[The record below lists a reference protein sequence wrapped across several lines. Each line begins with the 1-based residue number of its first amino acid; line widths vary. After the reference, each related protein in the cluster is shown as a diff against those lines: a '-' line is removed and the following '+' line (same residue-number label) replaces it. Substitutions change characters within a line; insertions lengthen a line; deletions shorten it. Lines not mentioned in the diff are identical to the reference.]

1 MASEDYTKAWKLA
14 RSAYRESVS
23 RGEYPYLPALDEI
36 LQQVNVK
43 TEQPLG
49 LVTIQLDQIVGTKTA
64 GRQNSFATNFMPL
77 MPEKSEFARKWDN
90 VLSYHMDQG
99 IGDPIVAYEFMNR
112 FYVLEGNKRV
122 SVLKY
127 MHADSIEGSVTRII
141 PYPED
146 TLENRIYYEFLDF
159 YKESQI
165 NYIWFSQSGSFR
177 KLSEALGK
185 EPGEKWTDE
194 DLENFKSLYTHFS
207 ALFEA
212 KGGGELKAT
221 PGDALLF
228 YISLYPYED
237 ILQKTPAEM
246 KADID
251 RIWEEVT
258 LIGHDTTDK
267 AVVLQPPQEQGG
279 SIFSRFFSQTSSR
292 QLKVAFIHDQ
302 KMDQSSWTYGHELGR
317 MALDQVFGSR
327 ISTEAFFLQDETT
340 DLQELL
346 NEVIAA
352 GNHLIFTTS
361 QKFLA
366 ASLKAA
372 IEHPQ
377 ARILNCSVGQPYS
390 AIRTYY
396 GRLYEAKFLSGMIA
410 GAMSENDKIAYIA
423 RYPIF
428 GAAANINAFAL
439 GARMTN
445 PRAQVYLYWNSLK
458 DREPLQDLISR
469 EEISVI
475 SDNDMIRPASE
486 ERLFG
491 LYMTRGGNLLKLAAP
506 IWNWGRF
513 YERII
518 RDFLQGNW
526 DRSKDIKSKP
536 AVNYWWGIGSGIL
549 DLISSQNLPHGIETL
564 TQVMK
569 QKISTEEY
577 HPFAGEIT
585 IQGGLTKGEKG
596 KVLTPEEIITQ
607 DYLVRSV
614 IGFLPAA
621 DQLEPDVEE
630 LVRMQANLT
639 PAATKI
645 EPDSVTA
652 ES

>member
-1 MASEDYTKAWKLA
+1 MASEDYTKAQKLA
-14 RSAYRESVS
+14 RSAYRSAVS
-23 RGEYPYLPALDEI
+23 KGDYPYLPALDEI

-64 GRQNSFATNFMPL
+64 GRQNAFAGNFMPL
-77 MPEKSEFARKWDN
+77 MPEKSEFAHKWDN

-127 MHADSIEGSVTRII
+127 VHADSIEGSVTRVI

-146 TLENRIYYEFLDF
+146 TLENKIYYEFLDF
-159 YKESQI
+159 YKDSQI
-165 NYIWFSQSGSFR
+165 NYIWFSQTGSFP
-177 KLSEALGK
+177 KLSAALGK
-185 EPGEKWTDE
+185 KSGEKWTE
-194 DLENFKSLYTHFS
+194 EELVNFKSLYNHFTE
-207 ALFEA
+207 LFVA
-212 KGGGELKAT
+212 KGGQNLKAT

-228 YISLYPYED
+228 YLSLYPYED

-246 KADID
+246 KADVD
-251 RIWEEVT
+251 KIWEEFP

-267 AVVLQPPQEQGG
+267 AVVLEPAQEQGG
-279 SIFSRFFSQTSSR
+279 SIFTRFFSQTSSK
-292 QLKVAFIHDQ
+292 QLKIAFIHDQ
-302 KMDQSSWTYGHELGR
+302 KMDQSGWTYSHELGR
-317 MALDQVFGSR
+317 MALDQMFGDR
-327 ISTEAFFLQDETT
+327 ICTEAFFLQDEST
-340 DLQELL
+340 DILELL
-346 NEVIAA
+346 NQVIAA

-372 IEHPQ
+372 IEHPE

-396 GRLYEAKFLSGMIA
+396 GRLYEAKFLAGMIA
-410 GAMSENDKIAYIA
+410 GAMSDNDKIAYIA
-423 RYPIF
+423 RYPIY
-428 GAAANINAFAL
+428 GAVANINAFAL

-445 PRAQVYLYWNSLK
+445 PRARVYLYWNSLL
-458 DREPLQDLISR
+458 DREPFADLIRR
-469 EEISVI
+469 EGISVI
-475 SDNDMIRPASE
+475 SDNDMIRPSSE

-491 LYMTRGGNLLKLAAP
+491 LYMTRDGNLLKLAAP

-526 DRSKDIKSKP
+526 DRSKDVRSKP
-536 AVNYWWGIGSGIL
+536 AVNYWWGIASGIL
-549 DLISSQNLPHGIETL
+549 DLITSQNLPHGVDRL
-564 TQVMK
+564 TQIMK
-569 QKISTEEY
+569 QQIYTDEFN
-577 HPFAGEIT
+577 PFAGEIT

-596 KVLTPEEIITQ
+596 KILTPEEIITQ

-614 IGFLPAA
+614 VGFIPSAE
-621 DQLEPDVEE
+621 QLEPEARE
-630 LVRMQANLT
+630 LLSMQANLT

-645 EPDSVTA
+645 ES
-652 ES
+652 

>member
-141 PYPED
+141 PYPEN

-165 NYIWFSQSGSFR
+165 NYIWFSQAGSFR
-177 KLSEALGK
+177 KLSDALGK
-185 EPGEKWTDE
+185 KPGEKWTDE
-194 DLENFKSLYTHFS
+194 ELENFKSLYTHFS

-212 KGGGELKAT
+212 KGGGNLKAT

-246 KADID
+246 KEDIE

-267 AVVLQPPQEQGG
+267 AVVLEPPQEQGG
-279 SIFSRFFSQTSSR
+279 SIFSRFFSQTSSK
-292 QLKVAFIHDQ
+292 QLKIAFIHDQ

-327 ISTEAFFLQDETT
+327 ISTEAFFLQDEST
-340 DLQELL
+340 DLLELL

-428 GAAANINAFAL
+428 GAAANINAFSL

-445 PRAQVYLYWNSLK
+445 PRAQIYLYWNSLK
-458 DREPLQDLISR
+458 DREPLADLISR

-491 LYMTRGGNLLKLAAP
+491 LYMTRDGNLLKLAAP

-549 DLISSQNLPHGIETL
+549 DLITSQNLPHGIETL

-569 QKISTEEY
+569 QKISTEEF
-577 HPFAGEIT
+577 HPFTGEIT

-614 IGFLPAA
+614 IGFLPTA

>member
-1 MASEDYTKAWKLA
+1 MASEDYTKAQKLA
-14 RSAYRESVS
+14 RSAYRSAVS
-23 RGEYPYLPALDEI
+23 KGDYPYLPALDEI

-64 GRQNSFATNFMPL
+64 GRQNAFAGNFMPL
-77 MPEKSEFARKWDN
+77 MPEKSEFAHKWDN

-127 MHADSIEGSVTRII
+127 VHADSIEGSVTRVI

-146 TLENRIYYEFLDF
+146 TLENKIYYEFLDF
-159 YKESQI
+159 YKDSQI
-165 NYIWFSQSGSFR
+165 NYIWFSQTGSFP
-177 KLSEALGK
+177 KLSAALGK
-185 EPGEKWTDE
+185 KSGEKWTE
-194 DLENFKSLYTHFS
+194 EELVNFKSLYNHFTE
-207 ALFEA
+207 LFVA
-212 KGGGELKAT
+212 KGGQNLKAT

-228 YISLYPYED
+228 YLSLYPYED

-246 KADID
+246 KADVD
-251 RIWEEVT
+251 KIWEEFP

-267 AVVLQPPQEQGG
+267 AVVLEPAQEQGG
-279 SIFSRFFSQTSSR
+279 SIFTRFFSQTSSK
-292 QLKVAFIHDQ
+292 QLKIAFIHDQ
-302 KMDQSSWTYGHELGR
+302 KMDQSGWTYSHELGR
-317 MALDQVFGSR
+317 MALDQMFGDR
-327 ISTEAFFLQDETT
+327 IRTEAFFLQDEST
-340 DLQELL
+340 DILELL
-346 NEVIAA
+346 NQVIAA

-372 IEHPQ
+372 IEHPE

-396 GRLYEAKFLSGMIA
+396 GRLYEAKFLAGMIA
-410 GAMSENDKIAYIA
+410 GAMSDNDKIAYIA
-423 RYPIF
+423 RYPIY
-428 GAAANINAFAL
+428 GAVANINAFAL

-445 PRAQVYLYWNSLK
+445 PRARVYLYWNSLL
-458 DREPLQDLISR
+458 DREPFADLIRR
-469 EEISVI
+469 EGISVI
-475 SDNDMIRPASE
+475 SDNDMIRPSSE

-491 LYMTRGGNLLKLAAP
+491 LYMTRDGNLLKLAAP

-526 DRSKDIKSKP
+526 DRSKDVRSKP
-536 AVNYWWGIGSGIL
+536 AVNYWWGIASGIL
-549 DLISSQNLPHGIETL
+549 DLITSQNLPHGVDRL
-564 TQVMK
+564 TQIMK
-569 QKISTEEY
+569 QQIYTDEFN
-577 HPFAGEIT
+577 PFAGEIT

-596 KVLTPEEIITQ
+596 KILTPEEIITQ

-614 IGFLPAA
+614 VGFIPSAE
-621 DQLEPDVEE
+621 QLEPEARE
-630 LVRMQANLT
+630 LLSMQANLT

-645 EPDSVTA
+645 ES
-652 ES
+652 

>member
-1 MASEDYTKAWKLA
+1 MASEDYTKAQKLA
-14 RSAYRESVS
+14 RSAYRSAVS
-23 RGEYPYLPALDEI
+23 KGDYPYLPALDEI

-64 GRQNSFATNFMPL
+64 GRQNAFAGNFMPL
-77 MPEKSEFARKWDN
+77 MPEKSEFAHKWDN

-127 MHADSIEGSVTRII
+127 VHADSIEGSVTRVI

-146 TLENRIYYEFLDF
+146 TLENKIYYEFLDF
-159 YKESQI
+159 YKDSQI
-165 NYIWFSQSGSFR
+165 NYIWFSQTGSFP
-177 KLSEALGK
+177 KLSAALGK
-185 EPGEKWTDE
+185 KSGEKWTE
-194 DLENFKSLYTHFS
+194 EELVNFKSLYNHFTE
-207 ALFEA
+207 LFVA
-212 KGGGELKAT
+212 KGGQNLKAT

-228 YISLYPYED
+228 YLSLYPYED

-246 KADID
+246 KADVD
-251 RIWEEVT
+251 KIWEEFP

-267 AVVLQPPQEQGG
+267 AVVLEPAQEQGG
-279 SIFSRFFSQTSSR
+279 SIFTRFFSQTSSK
-292 QLKVAFIHDQ
+292 QLKIAFIHDQ
-302 KMDQSSWTYGHELGR
+302 KMDQSGWTYSHELGR
-317 MALDQVFGSR
+317 MALDQMFGDR
-327 ISTEAFFLQDETT
+327 IRTEAFFLQDEST
-340 DLQELL
+340 DILELL
-346 NEVIAA
+346 NQVIAA

-372 IEHPQ
+372 IEHPE

-396 GRLYEAKFLSGMIA
+396 GRLYEAKFLAGMIA
-410 GAMSENDKIAYIA
+410 GAMSDNDKIAYIA
-423 RYPIF
+423 RYPIY
-428 GAAANINAFAL
+428 GAVANINAFAL

-445 PRAQVYLYWNSLK
+445 PRARVYLYWNSLL
-458 DREPLQDLISR
+458 DREPFADLIRR
-469 EEISVI
+469 ESISVI
-475 SDNDMIRPASE
+475 SDNDMIRPSSE

-491 LYMTRGGNLLKLAAP
+491 LYMTRDGNLLKLAAP

-526 DRSKDIKSKP
+526 DRSKDVRSKP
-536 AVNYWWGIGSGIL
+536 AVNYWWGIASGIL
-549 DLISSQNLPHGIETL
+549 DLITSQNLPHGVDRL
-564 TQVMK
+564 TQIMK
-569 QKISTEEY
+569 QQIYTDEFN
-577 HPFAGEIT
+577 PFAGEIT

-596 KVLTPEEIITQ
+596 KILTPEEIITQ

-614 IGFLPAA
+614 VGFIPSAE
-621 DQLEPDVEE
+621 QLEPEARE
-630 LVRMQANLT
+630 LLSMQANLT

-645 EPDSVTA
+645 ES
-652 ES
+652 

>member
-90 VLSYHMDQG
+90 GLSYHMDQG

-127 MHADSIEGSVTRII
+127 MHADSIEGSVTRIV
-141 PYPED
+141 PYPEN
-146 TLENRIYYEFLDF
+146 TLENKIYYEFLDF

-185 EPGEKWTDE
+185 QPGEKWTDE

-207 ALFEA
+207 ALFDA
-212 KGGGELKAT
+212 KGGGSLKAT
-221 PGDALLF
+221 AGDALLF

-246 KADID
+246 KEDID

-267 AVVLQPPQEQGG
+267 AVVLEPPQEQGG
-279 SIFSRFFSQTSSR
+279 SIFSRFFSQTSSK

-302 KMDQSSWTYGHELGR
+302 KTDQSSWTYGHELGR

-327 ISTEAFFLQDETT
+327 ISTEAFYLQDEST
-340 DLQELL
+340 DLLELL

-445 PRAQVYLYWNSLK
+445 PRAQIYLYWNSLK
-458 DREPLQDLISR
+458 DREPLSDLISR

-491 LYMTRGGNLLKLAAP
+491 LYMTRDGNLLKLAAP

-549 DLISSQNLPHGIETL
+549 DLITSQNLPHGIETL

-569 QKISTEEY
+569 QKISTEEF

-614 IGFLPAA
+614 IGFLPTA

>member
-1 MASEDYTKAWKLA
+1 MASEDYTKAQKLA
-14 RSAYRESVS
+14 RSAYRSAVS
-23 RGEYPYLPALDEI
+23 KGDYPYLPALDEI

-64 GRQNSFATNFMPL
+64 GRQNAFAGNFMPL
-77 MPEKSEFARKWDN
+77 MPEKSEFAHKWDN

-127 MHADSIEGSVTRII
+127 VHADSIEGSVTRVI

-146 TLENRIYYEFLDF
+146 TLENKIYYEFLDF
-159 YKESQI
+159 YKDSQI
-165 NYIWFSQSGSFR
+165 NYIWFSQTGSFP
-177 KLSEALGK
+177 KLSAALGK
-185 EPGEKWTDE
+185 KSGEKWTE
-194 DLENFKSLYTHFS
+194 EELVNFKSLYNHFTE
-207 ALFEA
+207 LFVA
-212 KGGGELKAT
+212 KGGQNLKAT

-228 YISLYPYED
+228 YLSLYPYED
-237 ILQKTPAEM
+237 ILQKTPVEM
-246 KADID
+246 KADVD
-251 RIWEEVT
+251 KIWEEFP

-267 AVVLQPPQEQGG
+267 AVVLEPAQEQGG
-279 SIFSRFFSQTSSR
+279 SIFTRFFSQTSSK
-292 QLKVAFIHDQ
+292 QLKIAFIHDQ
-302 KMDQSSWTYGHELGR
+302 KTDQSGWTYSHELGR
-317 MALDQVFGSR
+317 MALDQLFGDR
-327 ISTEAFFLQDETT
+327 IRTEAFFLQDEST
-340 DLQELL
+340 DILELL
-346 NEVIAA
+346 NQVIAA

-372 IEHPQ
+372 IEHPE

-396 GRLYEAKFLSGMIA
+396 GRLYEAKFLAGMIA
-410 GAMSENDKIAYIA
+410 GAMSDNDKIAYIA
-423 RYPIF
+423 RYPIY
-428 GAAANINAFAL
+428 GAVANINAFAL

-445 PRAQVYLYWNSLK
+445 PRAQVYLYWNSLL
-458 DREPLQDLISR
+458 DREPFADLIRR
-469 EEISVI
+469 EGISVI
-475 SDNDMIRPASE
+475 SDNDMIRPSSE

-491 LYMTRGGNLLKLAAP
+491 LYMTRDGNLLKLAAP

-526 DRSKDIKSKP
+526 DRSKDVRSKP
-536 AVNYWWGIGSGIL
+536 AVNYWWGIASGIL
-549 DLISSQNLPHGIETL
+549 DLITSQNLPHGVDRL
-564 TQVMK
+564 TQIMK
-569 QKISTEEY
+569 QQIYTDEFN
-577 HPFAGEIT
+577 PFAGEIT

-596 KVLTPEEIITQ
+596 KILTPEEIITQ

-614 IGFLPAA
+614 VGFIPSAE
-621 DQLEPDVEE
+621 QLEPEARE
-630 LVRMQANLT
+630 LLSMQANLT

-645 EPDSVTA
+645 ES
-652 ES
+652 

>member
-1 MASEDYTKAWKLA
+1 MASEDYTKAQKLA
-14 RSAYRESVS
+14 RSAYRSAVS
-23 RGEYPYLPALDEI
+23 KGDYPYLPALDEI

-64 GRQNSFATNFMPL
+64 GRQNAFAGNFMPL
-77 MPEKSEFARKWDN
+77 MPEKSEFAHKWDN

-127 MHADSIEGSVTRII
+127 VHADSIEGSVTRVI

-146 TLENRIYYEFLDF
+146 TLENKIYYEFLDF
-159 YKESQI
+159 YKDSQI
-165 NYIWFSQSGSFR
+165 NYIWFSQTGSFP
-177 KLSEALGK
+177 KLSAALGK
-185 EPGEKWTDE
+185 KSGEKWTE
-194 DLENFKSLYTHFS
+194 EELVNFKSLYNHFTE
-207 ALFEA
+207 LFVA
-212 KGGGELKAT
+212 KGGQNLKAT

-228 YISLYPYED
+228 YLSLYPYED

-246 KADID
+246 KADVD
-251 RIWEEVT
+251 KIWEEFP

-267 AVVLQPPQEQGG
+267 AVVLEPAQEQGG
-279 SIFSRFFSQTSSR
+279 SIFTRFFSQTSSK
-292 QLKVAFIHDQ
+292 QLKIAFIHDQ
-302 KMDQSSWTYGHELGR
+302 KMDQSGWTYSHELGR
-317 MALDQVFGSR
+317 MALDQLFGDR
-327 ISTEAFFLQDETT
+327 IRTEAFFLQDEST
-340 DLQELL
+340 DILELL
-346 NEVIAA
+346 NQVIAA

-372 IEHPQ
+372 IEHPE

-396 GRLYEAKFLSGMIA
+396 GRLYEAKFLAGMIA
-410 GAMSENDKIAYIA
+410 GAMSDNDKIAYIA
-423 RYPIF
+423 RYPIY
-428 GAAANINAFAL
+428 GAVANINAFAL
-439 GARMTN
+439 GAHMTN
-445 PRAQVYLYWNSLK
+445 PRARVYLYWNSLL
-458 DREPLQDLISR
+458 DREPFADLIRR
-469 EEISVI
+469 EGISVI
-475 SDNDMIRPASE
+475 SDNDMIRPSSE

-491 LYMTRGGNLLKLAAP
+491 LYMTRDGNLLKLAAP

-526 DRSKDIKSKP
+526 DRSKDVRSKP
-536 AVNYWWGIGSGIL
+536 AVNYWWGIASGIL
-549 DLISSQNLPHGIETL
+549 DLITSQNLPHGVDRL
-564 TQVMK
+564 TQIMK
-569 QKISTEEY
+569 QQIYTDEFN
-577 HPFAGEIT
+577 PFAGEIT

-596 KVLTPEEIITQ
+596 KILTPEEIITQ

-614 IGFLPAA
+614 VGFIPSAE
-621 DQLEPDVEE
+621 QLEPEARE
-630 LVRMQANLT
+630 LLSMQANLT

-645 EPDSVTA
+645 ES
-652 ES
+652 

>member
-1 MASEDYTKAWKLA
+1 
-14 RSAYRESVS
+14 
-23 RGEYPYLPALDEI
+23 
-36 LQQVNVK
+36 
-43 TEQPLG
+43 
-49 LVTIQLDQIVGTKTA
+49 
-64 GRQNSFATNFMPL
+64 
-77 MPEKSEFARKWDN
+77 
-90 VLSYHMDQG
+90 
-99 IGDPIVAYEFMNR
+99 
-112 FYVLEGNKRV
+112 
-122 SVLKY
+122 
-127 MHADSIEGSVTRII
+127 
-141 PYPED
+141 
-146 TLENRIYYEFLDF
+146 
-159 YKESQI
+159 
-165 NYIWFSQSGSFR
+165 
-177 KLSEALGK
+177 
-185 EPGEKWTDE
+185 
-194 DLENFKSLYTHFS
+194 
-207 ALFEA
+207 
-212 KGGGELKAT
+212 
-221 PGDALLF
+221 
-228 YISLYPYED
+228 
-237 ILQKTPAEM
+237 
-246 KADID
+246 
-251 RIWEEVT
+251 
-258 LIGHDTTDK
+258 
-267 AVVLQPPQEQGG
+267 
-279 SIFSRFFSQTSSR
+279 
-292 QLKVAFIHDQ
+292 
-302 KMDQSSWTYGHELGR
+302 

-327 ISTEAFFLQDETT
+327 ISTEAFYLQDEST
-340 DLQELL
+340 DLLELL

-445 PRAQVYLYWNSLK
+445 PRAQIYLYWNSLK
-458 DREPLQDLISR
+458 DREPLSDLISR

-475 SDNDMIRPASE
+475 SDNDLIRPASE

-491 LYMTRGGNLLKLAAP
+491 LYMTRDGNLLKLAAP

-549 DLISSQNLPHGIETL
+549 DLITSQNLPHGIETL

-569 QKISTEEY
+569 QKISTEEF
-577 HPFAGEIT
+577 HPFTGEIT

>member
-1 MASEDYTKAWKLA
+1 MASEDYTKAQKLA
-14 RSAYRESVS
+14 RSAYRSAVS
-23 RGEYPYLPALDEI
+23 KGDYPYLPALDEI

-64 GRQNSFATNFMPL
+64 GRQNAFAGNFMPL
-77 MPEKSEFARKWDN
+77 MPEKSEFAHKWDN

-99 IGDPIVAYEFMNR
+99 IGDPIVAYEVMNR

-127 MHADSIEGSVTRII
+127 VHADSIEGSVTRVI

-146 TLENRIYYEFLDF
+146 TLENKIYYEFLDF
-159 YKESQI
+159 YKDSQI
-165 NYIWFSQSGSFR
+165 NYIWFSQTGSFP
-177 KLSEALGK
+177 KLSAALGK
-185 EPGEKWTDE
+185 KSGEKWTE
-194 DLENFKSLYTHFS
+194 EELVNFKSLYNHFTE
-207 ALFEA
+207 LFVA
-212 KGGGELKAT
+212 KGGQNLKAT

-228 YISLYPYED
+228 YLSLYPYED

-246 KADID
+246 KADVD
-251 RIWEEVT
+251 KIWEEFP

-267 AVVLQPPQEQGG
+267 AVVLEPAQEQGG
-279 SIFSRFFSQTSSR
+279 SIFTRFFSQTSSK
-292 QLKVAFIHDQ
+292 QLKIAFIHDQ
-302 KMDQSSWTYGHELGR
+302 KMDQSGWTYSHELGR
-317 MALDQVFGSR
+317 MALDQMFGDR
-327 ISTEAFFLQDETT
+327 IRTEAFFLQDEST
-340 DLQELL
+340 DILELL
-346 NEVIAA
+346 NQVIAA

-372 IEHPQ
+372 IEHPE

-396 GRLYEAKFLSGMIA
+396 GRLYEAKFLAGMIA
-410 GAMSENDKIAYIA
+410 GAMSDNDKIAYIA
-423 RYPIF
+423 RYPIY
-428 GAAANINAFAL
+428 GAVANINAFAL

-445 PRAQVYLYWNSLK
+445 PRARVYLYWNSLL
-458 DREPLQDLISR
+458 DREPFADLIRR
-469 EEISVI
+469 EGISVI
-475 SDNDMIRPASE
+475 SDNDMIRPSSE

-491 LYMTRGGNLLKLAAP
+491 LYMTRDGNLLKLAAP

-526 DRSKDIKSKP
+526 DRSKDVRSKP
-536 AVNYWWGIGSGIL
+536 AVNYWWGIASGIL
-549 DLISSQNLPHGIETL
+549 DLITSQNLPHGVDRL
-564 TQVMK
+564 TQIMK
-569 QKISTEEY
+569 QQIYTDEFN
-577 HPFAGEIT
+577 PFAGEIT

-596 KVLTPEEIITQ
+596 KILTPEEIITQ

-614 IGFLPAA
+614 VGFIPSAE
-621 DQLEPDVEE
+621 QLEPEARE
-630 LVRMQANLT
+630 LLSMQANLT

-645 EPDSVTA
+645 ES
-652 ES
+652 

>member
-23 RGEYPYLPALDEI
+23 RGDYPYLPALDEI

-127 MHADSIEGSVTRII
+127 MHADSIEGSVTRIV
-141 PYPED
+141 PYPEN
-146 TLENRIYYEFLDF
+146 TLENKIYYEFLDF
-159 YKESQI
+159 YKESRI

-185 EPGEKWTDE
+185 QPGEKWTDE

-212 KGGGELKAT
+212 KGGGSLKAT
-221 PGDALLF
+221 AGDALLF

-246 KADID
+246 KEDID

-258 LIGHDTTDK
+258 LIGHDTTDN
-267 AVVLQPPQEQGG
+267 AVVLEPPQEQGG
-279 SIFSRFFSQTSSR
+279 SIFSRFFSQTSSK

-302 KMDQSSWTYGHELGR
+302 KTDQSSWTYGHELGR

-327 ISTEAFFLQDETT
+327 ISTEAFYLQDEST
-340 DLQELL
+340 DLLELL

-445 PRAQVYLYWNSLK
+445 PRAQIYLYWNSLK
-458 DREPLQDLISR
+458 DREPLSDLISR

-491 LYMTRGGNLLKLAAP
+491 LYMTRDGNLLKLAAP

-549 DLISSQNLPHGIETL
+549 DLITSQNLPHGIETL

-569 QKISTEEY
+569 QKISTEEF

-614 IGFLPAA
+614 IGFLPTA